1 MTVDEIYEETD
12 REMAR
17 IKGLTYEEYKARL
30 ERNKGRID
38 LRKAE
43 IEDEDGKIYY
53 VDEYEEKFEG
63 KKQRK

>member
-1 MTVDEIYEETD
+1 MAADSIYEKID

-17 IKGLTYEEYKARL
+17 LSGLTYEEYKAIL

-38 LRKAE
+38 MRKAE
-43 IEDEDGKIYY
+43 IEDEDGTIYY

-63 KKQRK
+63 KKRTK

>member
-38 LRKAE
+38 PRKAE
-43 IEDEDGKIYY
+43 FIGEDGKIYY